1 MVADPSRHQLA
12 WDDLILEV
20 DFLKAKKM
28 AWDDF
33 SELSQ
38 VDLEPPKKI
47 QQNGS
52 FLDLISTTCSFG
64 LFPAQEN
71 QPRLDTNSN
80 QK

>member
-1 MVADPSRHQLA
+1 
-12 WDDLILEV
+12 
-20 DFLKAKKM
+20 M

-33 SELSQ
+33 LEASQ

-64 LFPAQEN
+64 LFPAQ
-71 QPRLDTNSN
+71 NSN